1 MSVPNVAS
9 AITPA
14 LPVGPTPNYQPF
26 WACSPRSNLF
36 GLKPNYE
43 PFGLKPNY
51 EPFGLK
57 PNYEH
62 GGPTPNYKR

>member
-1 MSVPNVAS
+1 MLYDKKKQDKLEKCLEYL
-9 AITPA
+9 TFYDW
-14 LPVGPTPNYQPF
+14 TT
-26 WACSPRSNLF
+26 F

-62 GGPTPNYKR
+62 GGL